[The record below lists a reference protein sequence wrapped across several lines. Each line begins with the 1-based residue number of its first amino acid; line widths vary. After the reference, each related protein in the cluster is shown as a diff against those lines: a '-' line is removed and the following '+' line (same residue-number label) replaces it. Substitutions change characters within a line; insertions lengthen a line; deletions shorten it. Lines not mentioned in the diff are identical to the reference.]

1 MLNAANE
8 VAVAA
13 FLEVRI
19 SFPQISSIVEQTM
32 ARIEGGAD
40 LDLENLIEAD
50 SEARKIAESL
60 IPK

>member
-1 MLNAANE
+1 
-8 VAVAA
+8 
-13 FLEVRI
+13 
-19 SFPQISSIVEQTM
+19 M